1 MAPPRGVGSSPRGGA
16 TGLSLGN
23 PVFVSIH
30 HFFMSSCVYILFS
43 AARNR
48 FYIGMTTLPI
58 NERIKRHNEAYYSGK
73 FTTGADDWQLMI
85 ELPCKSVDMAREL
98 EQWIK
103 RKACKTGR
111 DDQRSTITSIDSP
124 ASSPSSQSCTA

>member
-103 RKACKTGR
+103 RKKSRKYLEMLIENQSEQARLLYIYG
-111 DDQRSTITSIDSP
+111 P
-124 ASSPSSQSCTA
+124 ESPS